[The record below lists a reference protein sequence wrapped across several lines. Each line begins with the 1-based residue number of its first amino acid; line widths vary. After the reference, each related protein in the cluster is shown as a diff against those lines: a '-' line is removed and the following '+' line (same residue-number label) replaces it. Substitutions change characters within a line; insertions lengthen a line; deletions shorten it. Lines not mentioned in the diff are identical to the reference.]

1 MSSDLTKSRIKVDLD
16 GMHDKAREAN
26 LARREKYAEMSPEDL
41 ALTIVE
47 RARRQRIKQV
57 TSDIVKGSKNE
68 AHAKLL
74 ATQAKN
80 YGRSLR
86 AWMPPENFEQ
96 PVTMDEAVRSQR
108 DKGRHLMVLESLYKI
123 AFEGVLPVV
132 VTTNHPVTDE
142 PVTAIVDEPI
152 HDVEIRLKAA
162 SEYANRIMG
171 RPSASDKVE
180 EQTSTQ
186 HLDRTKQAKQTLDD
200 MTNEINAAARGNGGG
215 TATAAAGDLS
225 E

>member
-1 MSSDLTKSRIKVDLD
+1 MSIDLTKSRIKVDPD
-16 GMHDKAREAN
+16 GMAPKAREDYYV
-26 LARREKYAEMSPEDL
+26 RRERYGEMSPEEL
-41 ALTIVE
+41 AGVIVE

-57 TSDIVKGSKNE
+57 TSDIVKGSKNAE
-68 AHAKLL
+68 HAKLL

-96 PVTMDEAVRSQR
+96 PVSMDEAVRSQR
-108 DKGRHLMVLESLYKI
+108 EKGRHLMVLESLYKI

-132 VTTNHPVTDE
+132 VTTNHPVDDS

-186 HLDRTKQAKQTLDD
+186 HLDRTKQAKLTLDD
-200 MTNEINAAARGNGGG
+200 MTHEINNTTRGNGGG
-215 TATAAAGDLS
+215 TASAPAGDLS